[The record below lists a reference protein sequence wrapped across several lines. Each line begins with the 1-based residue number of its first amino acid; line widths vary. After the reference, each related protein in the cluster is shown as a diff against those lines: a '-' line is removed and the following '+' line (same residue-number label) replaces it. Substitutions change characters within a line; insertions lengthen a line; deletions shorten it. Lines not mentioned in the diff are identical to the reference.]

1 MQKRIVVSNWMSK
14 FTDDPT
20 LVDEENNIYLA
31 DKKVGSKKW
40 IEEYGSTIF
49 HILCEYYG
57 KYIEAGERFS
67 LSSEKK
73 KQNEDVLA
81 ISNGF
86 RLWFDQ
92 KLVKTNNKRDYITLQ
107 HLSKEFKHSEFWKNK
122 PKTQKRMGA
131 LAYLTS
137 KIRNDKKMN
146 YFYRKEKNSKA
157 TGRIYGGIYVSHIL
171 NNPIYDH
178 HNNHNNNHSDNSNFL
193 NMDVDDEE
201 SSENCEKNNINETND
216 STKKKKKK
224 NKQKKKIKFKI

>member
-1 MQKRIVVSNWMSK
+1 MVPRSFIFYVNIMENILKLVKDFLYHQK
-14 FTDDPT
+14 
-20 LVDEENNIYLA
+20 
-31 DKKVGSKKW
+31 
-40 IEEYGSTIF
+40 
-49 HILCEYYG
+49 
-57 KYIEAGERFS
+57 
-67 LSSEKK
+67 KK

-216 STKKKKKK
+216 STKKKKKTNRK
-224 NKQKKKIKFKI
+224 RRLNSKSESPINFEPTNKKRKISKKD